1 MAKMSQG
8 RALRVQFLNF
18 VSFVSL
24 CETCLTDV
32 VFHFGWPQG
41 EVYHTIIAL

>member
-32 VFHFGWPQG
+32 VFLFRWTQG
-41 EVYHTIIAL
+41 EVYHAVIAL